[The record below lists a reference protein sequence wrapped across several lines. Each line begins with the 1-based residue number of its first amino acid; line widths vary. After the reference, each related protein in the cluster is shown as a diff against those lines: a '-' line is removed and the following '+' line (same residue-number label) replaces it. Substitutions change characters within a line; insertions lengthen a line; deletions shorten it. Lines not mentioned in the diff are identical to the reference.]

1 MYRAFLV
8 DKNILAKDPHF
19 VQGCASCHKGDEK
32 PLTRETAHK
41 GLVPRPSDN
50 LEVCGACHG
59 DIAKTYGKALH
70 YTTAGQSN
78 GVAPRFSTPEFKVFQ
93 EKVFEKSCRSCHA
106 SCGDCHVQRPV
117 ISGINTGLIK
127 GHAFVKRDEGKTCA
141 LCHGGRVYPEFTGE
155 YGGTPDVHYQK
166 GMICLDCHKKTD
178 LHGDGSPYASRKE
191 IREKPACTGCHKV
204 GREQNQKARTS
215 HATHKDKLSCA
226 ACHSG
231 GPYRNC
237 QNCHAGAG
245 ATSKPNFILGRS
257 PRNQQTV
264 TTLRLIPTIRD
275 TFKPAGISMSNYD
288 ALPNYWDTVPHNIRK
303 RTERTR
309 SCEVCHKEKQH
320 FLTKESLPP
329 DGSKANLNLL
339 YAPKSIKK

>member
-1 MYRAFLV
+1 MYKAFLV

-32 PLTRETAHK
+32 PLTREGAHK
-41 GLVPRPSDN
+41 GLAPRPSDN
-50 LEVCGACHG
+50 LAVCGTCHG

-70 YTTAGQSN
+70 YTTAGQSH

-117 ISGINTGLIK
+117 ISGVNTGLIK

-191 IREKPACTGCHKV
+191 IRENLRVRAVIRSAASRTKRHAPPMRHTRTSFLAQPVIPEGPIAT
-204 GREQNQKARTS
+204 ART
-215 HATHKDKLSCA
+215 AMPA
-226 ACHSG
+226 QE
-231 GPYRNC
+231 RR
-237 QNCHAGAG
+237 
-245 ATSKPNFILGRS
+245 RS
-257 PRNQQTV
+257 PICPRTKSPQSANRHDPPSHT
-264 TTLRLIPTIRD
+264 
-275 TFKPAGISMSNYD
+275 
-288 ALPNYWDTVPHNIRK
+288 HN
-303 RTERTR
+303 
-309 SCEVCHKEKQH
+309 
-320 FLTKESLPP
+320 P
-329 DGSKANLNLL
+329 
-339 YAPKSIKK
+339 